1 MPSTPGIPQLFTML
15 HTVLHRTGKYKEC
28 LKIADFI
35 IASDELTTV
44 FGECK
49 QELRTLL
56 KSIRESSLMIL

>member
-1 MPSTPGIPQLFTML
+1 ML

-35 IASDELTTV
+35 IASDELTAV

-56 KSIRESSLMIL
+56 KSIRESSLMILYV